1 MSDRLRTVLRELY
14 RDRFERV
21 VAIDAEAQAA
31 LAEGRAERAATALVF
46 PDSEGGYLDDHNVR
60 RRVWAPLLVAAGLS
74 HHRLHD
80 LRHTFATLHLQ
91 AGSDSAVWVS
101 QQLGHHSVGFTLS
114 RYVSRPANDQARYAN
129 CLDVAAPECTRNA
142 PDAEEVAQNVAEENG
157 LPQADSVVPHA
168 RAASSAG

>member
-129 CLDVAAPECTRNA
+129 CLDVAAPECTRRGRGRT
-142 PDAEEVAQNVAEENG
+142 ECRRGEWT
-157 LPQADSVVPHA
+157 
-168 RAASSAG
+168 SSSGFGSSTRTGR